1 MTAGMKTL
9 ITGATGFVG
18 AAVLR
23 GLLDAGHEVRALVR
37 PASDRRNLANL
48 PVEVVIGDL
57 NDTASLRRAVSGC
70 ASLFH
75 VAADYRLWIPEPA
88 AIYRT
93 NVEGTKQLLRS
104 ALEAG
109 VSRIVYTS
117 SVATLGI
124 DPNRRPA
131 TEETPARETDMVG
144 HYKRSK
150 YLAEQAVLELVR
162 ASRAPVVIVN
172 PSAPVGPRDIKPTP
186 TGRIIVDMLRRRM
199 PAYVA
204 TGLNVVHV
212 EDVAAG
218 HLSAFQQGK
227 VGERYILGGE
237 NLTLKEILDAI
248 AEIAGVPAPR
258 VRIPHDV
265 VLPIAWAA
273 EQVAR
278 WTGREPFATVD
289 GIRMARKF
297 MYFSHDKAVRELG
310 YRPRPAR
317 EGLAAAIAWF
327 REHGYA

>member
-1 MTAGMKTL
+1 MTTL
-9 ITGATGFVG
+9 VTGTTGFVG

-23 GLLDAGHEVRALVR
+23 ALLDAGHEVRALVR
-37 PASDRRNLANL
+37 PASDRRNLADL

-57 NDTASLRRAVSGC
+57 NDAASLRRAVTGC

-75 VAADYRLWIPEPA
+75 VAADYRLWIPDPDV
-88 AIYRT
+88 IYRT
-93 NVEGTKQLLRS
+93 NVEGTRQLLRS

-124 DPNRRPA
+124 NPDRRPA
-131 TEETPARETDMVG
+131 TEESPVRETEMVG

-150 YLAEQAVLELVR
+150 YLAEQFVLELVR
-162 ASRAPVVIVN
+162 TSRAPVVIVN

-204 TGLNVVHV
+204 TGLNIVHV
-212 EDVAAG
+212 DDVAAG
-218 HLSAFQQGK
+218 HLYAFEKGK

-248 AEIAGVPAPR
+248 AQIAGVPAPR
-258 VRIPHDV
+258 VRIPHSA
-265 VLPIAWAA
+265 VLPFAWAA
-273 EQVAR
+273 ERIAGV
-278 WTGREPFATVD
+278 TGREPFATVD
-289 GIRMARKF
+289 AIRMARKF
-297 MYFSHDKAVRELG
+297 MYFSHDKAARDIG

-327 REHGYA
+327 REHGYC